1 MKITKGKLQ
10 QIIQEELKRVLTEQ
24 AEEKYVVIGNAG
36 QGRQSVWPKSD
47 EPQAYSKE
55 EADAIVKDRGSSRYS
70 TIHWHAKPL
79 SKALDYID
87 RMNIAHGGVSELL
100 ANQDN
105 DLDTNDDGRI
115 SRDEWRKEIEDIKDD
130 LPAGGHTV
138 TGNHEGQE
146 FSVQVPDALA
156 RTILD
161 AHAALLATSPTGA
174 AEDGD
179 DSSPEG
185 IAFGDSVRQVY
196 AFVDEEVAKQT
207 GVPVHPKF
215 GINGEYHMDGS
226 QMSDVLNDAGNYL

>member
-100 ANQDN
+100 AQDTGRRWANQDN
-105 DLDTNDDGRI
+105 DLDTNDDGMI
-115 SRDEWRKEIEDIKDD
+115 SAAELEAEIEDIKDD
-130 LPAGGHTV
+130 L
-138 TGNHEGQE
+138 
-146 FSVQVPDALA
+146 
-156 RTILD
+156 
-161 AHAALLATSPTGA
+161 
-174 AEDGD
+174 
-179 DSSPEG
+179 
-185 IAFGDSVRQVY
+185 
-196 AFVDEEVAKQT
+196 
-207 GVPVHPKF
+207 
-215 GINGEYHMDGS
+215 
-226 QMSDVLNDAGNYL
+226 

>member
-1 MKITKGKLQ
+1 MKITKRKLQ

-100 ANQDN
+100 AQDTGRRWANQDN
-105 DLDTNDDGRI
+105 DLDTNDDGKI

-130 LPAGGHTV
+130 L
-138 TGNHEGQE
+138 
-146 FSVQVPDALA
+146 
-156 RTILD
+156 
-161 AHAALLATSPTGA
+161 
-174 AEDGD
+174 
-179 DSSPEG
+179 
-185 IAFGDSVRQVY
+185 
-196 AFVDEEVAKQT
+196 
-207 GVPVHPKF
+207 
-215 GINGEYHMDGS
+215 
-226 QMSDVLNDAGNYL
+226 

>member
-87 RMNIAHGGVSELL
+87 RMNIAHGGVSKLL
-100 ANQDN
+100 AQDTGRRWANQDN
-105 DLDTNDDGRI
+105 DLDTNDDGMI
-115 SRDEWRKEIEDIKDD
+115 SVAELEAEIEDIKDD
-130 LPAGGHTV
+130 L
-138 TGNHEGQE
+138 
-146 FSVQVPDALA
+146 
-156 RTILD
+156 
-161 AHAALLATSPTGA
+161 
-174 AEDGD
+174 
-179 DSSPEG
+179 
-185 IAFGDSVRQVY
+185 
-196 AFVDEEVAKQT
+196 
-207 GVPVHPKF
+207 
-215 GINGEYHMDGS
+215 
-226 QMSDVLNDAGNYL
+226 

>member
-100 ANQDN
+100 AQDTGRRWANQDN
-105 DLDTNDDGRI
+105 DLDTNDDGMI
-115 SRDEWRKEIEDIKDD
+115 SVAELEAEIEDIKDD
-130 LPAGGHTV
+130 L
-138 TGNHEGQE
+138 
-146 FSVQVPDALA
+146 
-156 RTILD
+156 
-161 AHAALLATSPTGA
+161 
-174 AEDGD
+174 
-179 DSSPEG
+179 
-185 IAFGDSVRQVY
+185 
-196 AFVDEEVAKQT
+196 
-207 GVPVHPKF
+207 
-215 GINGEYHMDGS
+215 
-226 QMSDVLNDAGNYL
+226 